1 MSLLQSTKFIPS
13 SEGWRSQLVRTV
25 KAGETQVLDSTRQK
39 ECPISKF
46 VQENVQDVMS
56 GALNAG
62 KTVTVR
68 AVSDC
73 EHHFAVPNPIRRYY
87 RMADGP
93 SSDPVLAPMLVK

>member
-1 MSLLQSTKFIPS
+1 
-13 SEGWRSQLVRTV
+13 V

-93 SSDPVLAPMLVK
+93 SSDPVLAPIFRSCSGAHVGQIMSTKGN

>member
-1 MSLLQSTKFIPS
+1 
-13 SEGWRSQLVRTV
+13 V

-93 SSDPVLAPMLVK
+93 SSDPSQCTIQLPVNQSFLLRQTSDHL